1 MDPFVMDRENMELV
15 GVTVDAITFWAQVVN
30 QDQQIKNINNVLA
43 ERCPAAPV
51 LHGTPN
57 PKKIY
62 GAVFSGDSC
71 WYRCKVLQQNDDKFQ
86 VSFID
91 YGNTELVSRLALVEL
106 PEDLQSQ
113 CFTNNYKLWG
123 FHVSTDEDATHFQ
136 QGKAYL
142 QNLIY
147 GKKVRIQKKSVCFNG
162 TILVQAFLGNLD
174 IGVEVLKMKFATLNL
189 PGGNCESPMSVQA
202 LYGYGDMLA
211 VPVSMPKLRPAFDD
225 QRPLS
230 LKKKSSGTAQ
240 CAANL
245 GKTPHQELVE
255 ENQRLE
261 VERDA
266 QQWSSQHK
274 EHMLRE
280 SVSELQTLLEQTVN
294 DAKEGDRCKA
304 EQKTLQCISEQL
316 EKHLQDAKED
326 EPGELQQK
334 QVDRFLGSLV
344 AEQFSR
350 LAEKVNSLR
359 GLRERTLGN
368 TESDSLMESISVV
381 INNRISAPVTM
392 GKMDSAWSDY
402 KVAQDKVKACQT
414 KEQLGE
420 LMGNRDKVRAVLAG
434 MVEAF
439 IQEAKC
445 LPLRQRMDKLEEV
458 SASLT
463 EVFGPADLEEDAG
476 EQAFEQFFQWRT
488 LRSRRTK
495 SVRDETD
502 KALKALCTWSE
513 NVGKFFCLSA
523 KTTVSVKDV
532 VDGVNEWIKRAGIKV
547 AEELDFSQSVGD
559 QDGRQSKAV
568 SNAFH
573 TAMQHIHKELG
584 LLSDIMEKCLHNTK
598 FQGDML
604 HWQSASPTP
613 DALFSVKKHI
623 RSLRSQLKWRQ
634 VEEGS
639 LEEAEDIDLT
649 KILKKKEEIAETR
662 NALFQEIGQERQEYM
677 KLSALAEGGFPELP
691 LLYPE
696 ADIQSYMR
704 SGGLL
709 MKSLDRDMFDAEPM
723 RELSGRRPLV
733 CTEFQGQRVILK
745 GYTVTEET
753 EARMLQ
759 RTAQFHRSRK
769 ESGSQTDCGILPLLA
784 LFFGKSDPL
793 AYVMVPYF
801 PNASLGAV
809 QAANPLTTTETVN
822 VMRGVAEGLKVLDAT
837 GITHASLNPNNVFLL
852 HRRQGMVGDFDFT
865 KSPVQ
870 RAVDSGMVAGSI
882 SLVAPELRQAPGTP
896 PSPASD
902 MYSYGCLLLW
912 LHAPGFHGYL
922 DSGELNLDTSGV
934 KLPGSKPCFLSFWL
948 MLAG

>member
-1 MDPFVMDRENMELV
+1 
-15 GVTVDAITFWAQVVN
+15 
-30 QDQQIKNINNVLA
+30 
-43 ERCPAAPV
+43 
-51 LHGTPN
+51 
-57 PKKIY
+57 
-62 GAVFSGDSC
+62 
-71 WYRCKVLQQNDDKFQ
+71 
-86 VSFID
+86 
-91 YGNTELVSRLALVEL
+91 
-106 PEDLQSQ
+106 
-113 CFTNNYKLWG
+113 
-123 FHVSTDEDATHFQ
+123 
-136 QGKAYL
+136 
-142 QNLIY
+142 
-147 GKKVRIQKKSVCFNG
+147 
-162 TILVQAFLGNLD
+162 
-174 IGVEVLKMKFATLNL
+174 MK
-189 PGGNCESPMSVQA
+189 
-202 LYGYGDMLA
+202 
-211 VPVSMPKLRPAFDD
+211 
-225 QRPLS
+225 
-230 LKKKSSGTAQ
+230 
-240 CAANL
+240 
-245 GKTPHQELVE
+245 
-255 ENQRLE
+255 
-261 VERDA
+261 
-266 QQWSSQHK
+266 
-274 EHMLRE
+274 
-280 SVSELQTLLEQTVN
+280 
-294 DAKEGDRCKA
+294 
-304 EQKTLQCISEQL
+304 
-316 EKHLQDAKED
+316 
-326 EPGELQQK
+326 GELQQK

-547 AEELDFSQSVGD
+547 AEELDFSHFYYPNLIVGL
-559 QDGRQSKAV
+559 RRLCALLHTNTNV
-568 SNAFH
+568 SSSSR
-573 TAMQHIHKELG
+573 MLYSICVQ
-584 LLSDIMEKCLHNTK
+584 

-745 GYTVTEET
+745 VSPTMHPIQCSVFTYGQNE
-753 EARMLQ
+753 
-759 RTAQFHRSRK
+759 FSK
-769 ESGSQTDCGILPLLA
+769 C
-784 LFFGKSDPL
+784 SDPL

-934 KLPGSKPCFLSFWL
+934 KLEARLQALLSKLLVNAGRLTAAEALTEDYFLSDP
-948 MLAG
+948 